1 MTTILLNALSIMLV
15 LFLALLLKKIG
26 ILHQKDGALTSR
38 MVVYLTLP
46 ATILIGVNHT
56 KLSNIFF
63 ILMFMGLFSNLL
75 LVFLGK
81 FIGRKATVEERGLYM
96 FDLSGYNIGN
106 FSIPFV
112 SSFFP
117 AAIPFLAMFD
127 MGNSL
132 MVTGTT
138 QAIVELSSGRKKH
151 GFILQEIFGVLFRN
165 PPFVVYIF
173 MFILAIFG
181 LSFPDGWLIPIRP
194 LANANTLLSIFT
206 IGLFMEFRLP
216 KGKLKLVIKILTWR
230 YLLAFILASLV
241 YFFLPFPAII
251 KEILLL
257 IFFCPMSF
265 LHMIQAIELG
275 NDKALAGLT
284 ISLSMFISL
293 ILMSIIVIIL

>member
-15 LFLALLLKKIG
+15 LFLALLLKKIK
-26 ILHQKDGALTSR
+26 ILHQKDGALTSK

-181 LSFPDGWLIPIRP
+181 LSFPDEWLIPIHP

-206 IGLFMEFRLP
+206 IGLFMEFCLP
-216 KGKLKLVIKILTWR
+216 KGKLKLVLKILTWR

>member
-1 MTTILLNALSIMLV
+1 MTTILLNALSIILV
-15 LFLALLLKKIG
+15 LFLALLLKKIR
-26 ILHQKDGALTSR
+26 ILHQKDGAITSK

-46 ATILIGVNHT
+46 STILIGVNHT

-181 LSFPDGWLIPIRP
+181 LSFPDEWLIPIRP

-216 KGKLKLVIKILTWR
+216 KGKLKLVLKILTWR

>member
-15 LFLALLLKKIG
+15 LFLALLLKKIR
-26 ILHQKDGALTSR
+26 ILHQKDGALTSK

-56 KLSNIFF
+56 KLSNILF
-63 ILMFMGLFSNLL
+63 ILMFMGLFFNLL

-181 LSFPDGWLIPIRP
+181 LSFPDEWLIPIRP

-216 KGKLKLVIKILTWR
+216 KGKLKLVLKILTWR

>member
-15 LFLALLLKKIG
+15 LFLALLLKKIR
-26 ILHQKDGALTSR
+26 ILHQKDGALTSK

-63 ILMFMGLFSNLL
+63 ILMFMGLFFNLL

-181 LSFPDGWLIPIRP
+181 LSFPDEWLIPIRP

-216 KGKLKLVIKILTWR
+216 KGKLKLVLKILTWR
-230 YLLAFILASLV
+230 YLLDFILASLV

>member
-15 LFLALLLKKIG
+15 LFLALLLKKIK
-26 ILHQKDGALTSR
+26 ILHQKDGALTSK

-112 SSFFP
+112 SSFFS

-181 LSFPDGWLIPIRP
+181 LSFPDEWLIPIRP

-216 KGKLKLVIKILTWR
+216 KGKLKLVLKILTWR

>member
-26 ILHQKDGALTSR
+26 ILHQKDGALTSK

-81 FIGRKATVEERGLYM
+81 LIGRKATVEERGLYM

-112 SSFFP
+112 FSFFP

-216 KGKLKLVIKILTWR
+216 KGKLKLVINILTWR

>member
-26 ILHQKDGALTSR
+26 ILHQKDGALTSK

-96 FDLSGYNIGN
+96 FDLSGYIIGN

-138 QAIVELSSGRKKH
+138 QAIVELSSGRNKH

>member
-15 LFLALLLKKIG
+15 LFLALLLKKIK
-26 ILHQKDGALTSR
+26 ILHQKDGALTSK

-151 GFILQEIFGVLFRN
+151 DFILQEIFGVLFRN

-181 LSFPDGWLIPIRP
+181 LSFPDEWLIPIRP

-216 KGKLKLVIKILTWR
+216 KGKLKLVLKILTWR

>member
-15 LFLALLLKKIG
+15 LFLALLLKKIK
-26 ILHQKDGALTSR
+26 ILHQKDGALTSK

-81 FIGRKATVEERGLYM
+81 FIGRKATVEECGLYM

-117 AAIPFLAMFD
+117 AAILFLAMFD

-181 LSFPDGWLIPIRP
+181 LSFPDEWLIPIRP

-216 KGKLKLVIKILTWR
+216 KGKLKLVLKILTWR